1 MVKNEWMDKI
11 ASIYGVDCALIVD
24 KDGLVICQAGEA
36 SERIAPH
43 SAILVTQL
51 MDKIGVQ
58 ALDDWGWTQ
67 CETEEV
73 IIALSYVYVGILVMV
88 MKTDAN
94 ITKVRIEADNLR
106 HKLKKEFVG
115 PFIT

>member
-1 MVKNEWMDKI
+1 MIKNEWMDRI

-43 SAILVTQL
+43 SALMVTQL
-51 MDKIGVQ
+51 MDKIGVR
-58 ALDDWGWTQ
+58 ALDEWGWTQ
-67 CETEEV
+67 CGTEEV

-88 MKTDAN
+88 MRTDAN
-94 ITKVRIEADNLR
+94 LTKVRIEAENLR

-115 PFIT
+115 PFVT